1 MAQMVPGT
9 RMVCIVLLMLAV
21 FYAAAQPRQGKKI
34 EELTQKLEQAVLDTQ
49 KANILNALSF
59 EMRRADTAKAYE
71 YAEQALR
78 ISVRE
83 QYPAGEVGAYSNLAE
98 YYRIKGDLELALE
111 LYHKGLGIC
120 EEVGLEREAC
130 KLNNKVGVIHQTL
143 ADYDL
148 AYEYFQRSFMLNTKL
163 DDKPAIAGSYNNIG
177 NIYYLRGNYQH
188 ALENYLLSLRIREQ
202 MGDKAGMA
210 ASYNNIANIYSQQQN
225 YSRALEYYM
234 CGIAIKEELNDKKS
248 LSNSYSN
255 LGALYYRIN
264 DNKKAMQFYLKAKEV
279 STEVGDNTGLGLI
292 LVNIGNALR
301 DQGQYSEAIGNY
313 NQAQKLYSEI
323 GDKRG
328 IAAIYNSI
336 GELYVRMKSYP
347 TAIVNLTKALE
358 IAKSID
364 AKEEIK
370 NSYSALAR
378 ASEGTGDY
386 RMANQYYRDFIA
398 MKDSLSNE
406 ASAKMITEMET
417 KYRSG
422 KKQKEIDLLKKEK
435 EIQAIRY
442 KNNQIFSYA
451 WMGGAF
457 LLLVLAIVV
466 VVNNRQKQKVNRML
480 TEQNRKISRQKE
492 EKEVLLKEVHHRV
505 KNNLQVITSL
515 LNLQSIHI
523 TDPAVAMLFT
533 DCQNRVRSM
542 ALIHE
547 KLYTAAD
554 LSKVELR
561 SYVESLAQSL
571 LSTYQL
577 NSNISLDLQLSVK
590 SFGVN
595 TLIPVGLLLNELIS
609 NSLKHA
615 FSGEKIENGAITV
628 KLRSLQDHQYEMIVG
643 DNGSGMPNHLL
654 HEPGTSLGLELVHTF
669 VEQLEG
675 NIERLDEP
683 GTVFRIVFTDI
694 DAVQAKV
701 KLREESVMI

>member
-1 MAQMVPGT
+1 MIKRITV
-9 RMVCIVLLMLAV
+9 VWISVLLVLVTASA
-21 FYAAAQPRQGKKI
+21 FAQPQGKKKI
-34 EELTQKLEQAVLDTQ
+34 DELTQKLEQAVLDTQ
-49 KANILNALSF
+49 KANILNALST
-59 EMRRADTAKAYE
+59 ELRRADTAKAFL
-71 YAEQALR
+71 YASQALTL
-78 ISVRE
+78 SQRE
-83 QYPAGEVGAYSNLAE
+83 QYPAGESAAYTNLAE
-98 YYRIKGDLELALE
+98 YYRIKDDQERALE
-111 LYHKGLGIC
+111 YYHKALSIC
-120 EEVGLEREAC
+120 EELNLDRDAC
-130 KLNNKVGVIHQTL
+130 KLYNKIGVIHQTL

-148 AYEYFQRSFMLNTKL
+148 AYEYFQRSFQLNTQF

-177 NIYYLRGNYQH
+177 NIYYLRGNYER
-188 ALENYLLSLRIREQ
+188 ALENYLLSLKIREQ
-202 MGDKAGMA
+202 TGDKPGMA
-210 ASYNNIANIYSQQQN
+210 ASYNNIANIYSEQRN
-225 YSRALEYYM
+225 YSHALDYYM
-234 CGIAIKEELNDKKS
+234 RGIMIKEELGDKKS

-255 LGALYYRIN
+255 LGALYYKIN
-264 DNKKAMQFYLKAKEV
+264 DDKKAMQFYLKAKEA
-279 STEVGDNTGLGLI
+279 STEVGDNAGLAI
-292 LVNIGNALR
+292 IYSNIGNVLR
-301 DQGQYSEAIGNY
+301 DDEKYAAALENY
-313 NQAQKLYSEI
+313 NQARKLYSEA

-328 IAAIYNSI
+328 ISSIYNSI
-336 GELYVRMKSYP
+336 GELYVKMKNYS
-347 TAIVNLTKALE
+347 TAIANLVKGLE

-364 AKEEIK
+364 AKEEIR
-370 NSYSALAR
+370 NSYSALAQ

-386 RMANQYYRDFIA
+386 RQANQYYRDFIA

-435 EIQAIRY
+435 EIQTIKFA
-442 KNNQIFSYA
+442 NNRMFTYA

-466 VVNNRQKQKVNRML
+466 VANNRQKQKVNSTL

-505 KNNLQVITSL
+505 KNNLQVISSL
-515 LNLQSIHI
+515 LSLQSIHI
-523 TDPAVAMLFT
+523 TDPEVAILFT

-577 NSNISLDLQLSVK
+577 NNNITLDLQLSVK

-615 FSGEKIENGAITV
+615 FTDDEMAENGVITV
-628 KLRSLQDHQYEMIVG
+628 KLRQLKDHNYEMIVG
-643 DNGSGMPNHLL
+643 DNGAGMPHHLL
-654 HEPGTSLGLELVHTF
+654 HEPGTSLGMELVHTF

-675 NIERLDEP
+675 GIERLNEA

-694 DAVQAKV
+694 EAVQPRTKV
-701 KLREESVMI
+701 AEEAMLA